1 MSEHGLWP
9 QLLSSA
15 LVGTDRRRCVAPPL
29 DGPLSSVVAPGELDA
44 DALLSAA
51 AAVTLARRAG
61 AVPERVPL
69 PAPAPAETRPT
80 VPPAAGVRL
89 GNLLAGVA
97 ERVDRT
103 AVRELTRE
111 WLELAAARGLI
122 AAPRQLVALLDAG
135 SGEVALRAL
144 VRAVGGQR
152 LAWLAVQ
159 GPGRWAWAVGA
170 VDSSPQPDDWQLG
183 TIEARTRHLAT
194 LREGDASAGRDLLTE
209 TWPQEKAA
217 DLAALIGAC
226 RAGLGPDDEPWLEK
240 ALDDRRVQIREAAAR
255 LLAVLPGSAY
265 RQRMA
270 DRVLACVQADG
281 KRRLTVTPPAEYDA
295 GMRRD
300 GVPPK
305 APYGMG
311 ERAWLLLQL
320 VSLAPLDCWSTVDE
334 EPVALL
340 ARKVEDDW
348 SGTLRLG
355 WAQATVAQRDA
366 RWAAALCRIGAGRA
380 TANVT
385 MPRGE
390 LAALLGPHELVE
402 ATVDAVRRNADRM
415 TDLLAALPRPWPEP
429 VAQAVLLRLAGT
441 GSQRAGDWWAFLRHA
456 ETSLAPAH
464 ASAVRDLVRTAG
476 DDRQRDTLAHLA
488 SMLEI
493 RSAIHEEF
501 V

>member
-1 MSEHGLWP
+1 MTEQGLWP

-15 LVGTDRRRCVAPPL
+15 LVGTDRRRCVAPAL
-29 DGPLSSVVAPGELDA
+29 DGPLASLVAPGELDA

-51 AAVTLARRAG
+51 AVVTVARRAG
-61 AVPERVPL
+61 LVPQQVPL
-69 PAPAPAETRPT
+69 PEPAPAEARPT
-80 VPPAAGVRL
+80 VPTAAGARL

-103 AVRELTRE
+103 AVRELTHE

-122 AAPRQLVALLDAG
+122 VAPRQLVALLDAA
-135 SGEVALRAL
+135 SGEVALRPL
-144 VRAVGGQR
+144 VRAVGGER
-152 LAWLAVQ
+152 LPWLAVQ
-159 GPGRWAWAVGA
+159 GPGRWAWAMGSVE
-170 VDSSPQPDDWQLG
+170 SPPQPDDWQLG
-183 TIEARTRHLAT
+183 TIQARTRHLAM
-194 LREGDASAGRDLLTE
+194 LRERDASAGRDLLTE
-209 TWPQEKAA
+209 AWPQEKAA

-226 RAGLGPDDEPWLEK
+226 LAGLGPDDEPWLEK

-255 LLAVLPGSAY
+255 LLGVLPGSAY

-270 DRVLACVQADG
+270 DRVLACVRADG
-281 KRRLTVTPPAEYDA
+281 KRRLAVTPPAEYDA
-295 GMRRD
+295 GVRRD

-305 APYGMG
+305 APHGMG

-320 VSLAPLDCWSTVDE
+320 VSLAPLDCWSIVDDD
-334 EPVALL
+334 PSALL
-340 ARKVEDDW
+340 GRKVEDDW
-348 SGTLRLG
+348 AGTLRLG
-355 WAQATVAQRDA
+355 WAQATVVQRDG
-366 RWAAALCRIGAGRA
+366 RWAAALCRIGTGRA
-380 TANVT
+380 PASVT

-390 LAALLGPHELVE
+390 LAALLGPQELVE
-402 ATVDAVRRNADRM
+402 VTVDAVRRNADRM
-415 TDLLAALPRPWPEP
+415 TDLLAALPRPWPES
-429 VAQAVLLRLAGT
+429 VAQAVLHRLAGT

-456 ETSLAPAH
+456 ETSLDPVH
-464 ASAVRDLVRTAG
+464 ARAVRDLVRTAG